1 MSNNNFS
8 TISIMFEE
16 IKQQLKRLE
25 GKGNNKCDLTD
36 FTVKIDQSQ
45 ELLLNKLEQ
54 IEQSKP
60 QSSQKTVNHKIS
72 IDIKSSWVFLTM
84 IGLSVFL
91 ITSLVLNY
99 NQKQI
104 NNHLSD
110 NDIKYRYIKA
120 FNSADS
126 IRIYQLEDIFE
137 YNRNLSAIKEL
148 RQKVNEYEQAVLEE
162 AKRLEQARLKEAEAE
177 RLKQEAEE
185 LKKGW

>member
-8 TISIMFEE
+8 TISTMFEE

-25 GKGNNKCDLTD
+25 GKGDNTCDLTD
-36 FTVKIDQSQ
+36 ITVKIDQSQ

-60 QSSQKTVNHKIS
+60 QSAQKTVNHKIS
-72 IDIKSSWVFLTM
+72 IDIKSSWVFLAM

-99 NQKQI
+99 KQKQ
-104 NNHLSD
+104 NLSD

-126 IRIYQLEDIFE
+126 IRIYQIEDIFE
-137 YNRNLSAIKEL
+137 YNRNSAAIKEL
-148 RQKVNEYEQAVLEE
+148 YQKVKDYEQAVLEE
-162 AKRLEQARLKEAEAE
+162 AKRLEKARLKEQEAE
-177 RLKQEAEE
+177 RLKKEAEN
-185 LKKGW
+185 LKQQK